1 MADAEEMLPTNETV
15 DTALLRV
22 KAVRAESLVSP
33 DDFWRKIAEE
43 LHWSEKKPF
52 AFEKIGEPPF
62 GRWFSE
68 WKTNIVYN
76 ALDRHMSSPRKNK
89 IAYYW
94 EGEDGSS
101 RAVSYSDLYNDVRK
115 FSNALKKMGVRK
127 ADRVTIYLPMIPE
140 LPVAMLATLRLG
152 AIHSVI
158 FAGFT
163 AQAIADRVNDSSSK
177 LIITADGAFRR
188 GKLIQL
194 KSIVDEAVRQTSSVE
209 KVVVVKRAGNEIAMQ
224 ADRDRWYHEVVAT
237 ETGLD
242 SEALMVEGTHPSYI
256 LYTSGTTGKPKG
268 ATHSTAG
275 YMLWVYYTQKIVFD
289 AKDEDV
295 YWCAADIGWV
305 TGHSYIVYGPLLCG
319 LTSILYEGAPD
330 YPAPDRW
337 WSIVEKYGVTILYTS
352 PTAIRAHMKF
362 GDSWAKKHDLSSLRL
377 LGSVGEPI
385 NPEAW
390 KWYFQNIGRGVAPI
404 VDTWWQTE
412 TGGIMISP
420 QPGISLVALKPGSA
434 TFPLPGVDAA
444 VLTDAGSEAKPM
456 EKGYLVIRRPWP
468 GQFMTLWNDPE
479 RFSSVYFSK
488 YPGYYYPGDYA
499 VKDEQGYFW
508 LLGRADEVLKVAG
521 HRLGTIELE
530 DALISFPAVAESA
543 VIGKKDQVKMQVP
556 VAFVV
561 LRPGHQASKQLR
573 SDLINHVR
581 NTIGPFAVPE
591 AIYFVE
597 KLPKTRSG
605 KIMRRVVGALVE
617 ERPIG
622 DITTLEDE
630 SSVDEAKR
638 AYNELREEMKESSQK
653 S

>member
-1 MADAEEMLPTNETV
+1 
-15 DTALLRV
+15 
-22 KAVRAESLVSP
+22 
-33 DDFWRKIAEE
+33 
-43 LHWSEKKPF
+43 
-52 AFEKIGEPPF
+52 
-62 GRWFSE
+62 
-68 WKTNIVYN
+68 
-76 ALDRHMSSPRKNK
+76 
-89 IAYYW
+89 
-94 EGEDGSS
+94 
-101 RAVSYSDLYNDVRK
+101 
-115 FSNALKKMGVRK
+115 
-127 ADRVTIYLPMIPE
+127 
-140 LPVAMLATLRLG
+140 
-152 AIHSVI
+152 
-158 FAGFT
+158 
-163 AQAIADRVNDSSSK
+163 
-177 LIITADGAFRR
+177 
-188 GKLIQL
+188 
-194 KSIVDEAVRQTSSVE
+194 
-209 KVVVVKRAGNEIAMQ
+209 
-224 ADRDRWYHEVVAT
+224 
-237 ETGLD
+237 
-242 SEALMVEGTHPSYI
+242 
-256 LYTSGTTGKPKG
+256 
-268 ATHSTAG
+268 
-275 YMLWVYYTQKIVFD
+275 
-289 AKDEDV
+289 
-295 YWCAADIGWV
+295 
-305 TGHSYIVYGPLLCG
+305 
-319 LTSILYEGAPD
+319 
-330 YPAPDRW
+330 
-337 WSIVEKYGVTILYTS
+337 
-352 PTAIRAHMKF
+352 
-362 GDSWAKKHDLSSLRL
+362 
-377 LGSVGEPI
+377 
-385 NPEAW
+385 
-390 KWYFQNIGRGVAPI
+390 
-404 VDTWWQTE
+404 
-412 TGGIMISP
+412 MISP